1 MKSSI
6 RILSFDLVGT
16 LIHPEYVDSFWEEEI
31 PKQLARERG
40 ISFEKAR
47 EYALAEYQKIGDND
61 VRWYLPAFW
70 TKKFGL
76 LTSPITIL
84 ETSANKTC
92 YYPDTLEALASLHD
106 RYQMI
111 IASGAP
117 IEIIEF
123 VIRPIASYFHRIFS
137 TVSSLGYVKK
147 TEDFYSHIC
156 RELGSKCES
165 ILHIGD
171 DKILDFELSRRAG
184 FNSYYLDRKCDDPLG
199 YDTIRNLVELRNK
212 LL

>member
-16 LIHPEYVDSFWEEEI
+16 LIHPEFVDSFWEEEI
-31 PKQLARERG
+31 PKQLAQERG
-40 ISFEKAR
+40 ISLEKAR

-76 LTSPITIL
+76 SASPIAIL
-84 ETSANKTC
+84 EASSNKTC
-92 YYPDTLEALASLHD
+92 YYPDALEVMASLHD
-106 RYQMI
+106 RYSMI

-117 IEIIEF
+117 TEIIEF
-123 VIRPIASYFHRIFS
+123 AIRPIASYFHRIFS
-137 TVSSLGYVKK
+137 TVSGLGYVKK

-156 RELGSKCES
+156 RELGSECGS

-171 DKILDFELSRRAG
+171 DRILDFELPRRAG
-184 FNSYYLDRKCDDPLG
+184 FHSYYLDRKCDDPLD
-199 YDTIRNLVELRNK
+199 YDTIRNLTELRNK